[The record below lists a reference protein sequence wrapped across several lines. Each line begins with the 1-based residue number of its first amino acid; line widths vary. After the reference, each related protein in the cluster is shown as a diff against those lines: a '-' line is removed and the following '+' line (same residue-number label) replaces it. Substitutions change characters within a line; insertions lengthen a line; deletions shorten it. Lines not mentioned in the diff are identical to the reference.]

1 MSWKGISRS
10 LLTTPCSE
18 KNKTAKF
25 LKLFP
30 YCADYFGH
38 KLHMYGNK
46 KLVMHGVKY
55 VLAFD
60 CHSHFITAFSTVP
73 IKNDA
78 IIYDEIYWYFF

>member
-25 LKLFP
+25 LNLFP

-38 KLHMYGNK
+38 KRHMDGNK
-46 KLVMHGVKY
+46 KLVMYGVKY

-60 CHSHFITAFSTVP
+60 ATLTSLMLSQQCQLKTMQ
-73 IKNDA
+73 
-78 IIYDEIYWYFF
+78 